1 MSNPSFEVLNNKHNE
16 DRTDYTLFVD
26 CLALWARE
34 YIMPLAAQ
42 IMARAE
48 DLYECA
54 SVRVLLTKW
63 QDARRRDIDWQRRT
77 LTDIALNNMS
87 CDSIHEDSPYAYE
100 ARVYKQALY
109 ALIIG

>member
-1 MSNPSFEVLNNKHNE
+1 MTEPTFEVLNNKHNE

-26 CLALWARE
+26 SLALWARE
-34 YIMPLAAQ
+34 YVMPLAAK

-63 QDARRRDIDWQRRT
+63 QDARRSDIDWQRRT
-77 LTDIALNNMS
+77 LTDIALNNKTLPY
-87 CDSIHEDSPYAYE
+87 EESPYSYE
-100 ARVYKQALY
+100 AFAYKKMLCTP
-109 ALIIG
+109 